1 MSIGID
7 NMAGNIGGN
16 YTKNTSTYHSVQE
29 EKNTRKNKKITE
41 NNVEQAIKQPIV
53 ISEDANEKYQE
64 DQDKIKKA
72 IESLNKNLRNTE
84 CKFGVHDET
93 NRVVIR
99 IVDKE
104 TKEVI
109 KELPPEKTLEMISKV
124 WELAGIMVDEKL

>member
-7 NMAGNIGGN
+7 NMAGNIGSN

-29 EKNTRKNKKITE
+29 EKNTRTNKEITE